1 MALASLPLA
10 APAAAAGAAWRPQ
23 ETAPNGGDQ
32 GEVEAKYRR
41 ALAEFGDRLT
51 EAQKVRLRRTI
62 EGHVRMLGAVR
73 SFSLANPDPPA
84 TVLKLVTGPER

>member
-10 APAAAAGAAWRPQ
+10 APAAAAGAARRPQ
-23 ETAPNGGDQ
+23 DTVTDGGDQ

-41 ALAEFGDRLT
+41 AVTEFGDRLT

>member
-10 APAAAAGAAWRPQ
+10 APAAAASAAWRPQ
-23 ETAPNGGDQ
+23 ETAPNDGDQ

-62 EGHVRMLGAVR
+62 QEHVRMLGAVR

-84 TVLKLVTGPER
+84 TVLKLITGPER